1 MKKMLMAIFISTLA
15 GCSFNAQEEEKEVIF
30 TYIKEGYIE
39 EVETLID
46 EGADINQQ
54 DALGRTP
61 VMLATYQNNPDMVR
75 LLIDKGADIHLKDE
89 LKNNPFLYAGA
100 EGMNDILLLTIEAG
114 ADPALVNRYGGT
126 ALIPAAE
133 KGHGETVKLL
143 LEKTNV
149 DINHVN
155 DLGWTA
161 LMEAI
166 VLSDGGKVHQEIIAT
181 LIEYGADVTIPDQ
194 EGKSPIEHARE
205 RGFVEIEKMLLK
217 AGAVKVS

>member
-1 MKKMLMAIFISTLA
+1 MKKMLIAIFISTLA
-15 GCSFNAQEEEKEVIF
+15 GCSFNAQKEEKEVIF

-46 EGADINQQ
+46 EGTDINQQ

-61 VMLATYQNNPDMVR
+61 VMLATYQNNTDMVR
-75 LLIDKGADIHLKDE
+75 LLIDKGADIHLQDE

-143 LEKTNV
+143 LDKTNV

-166 VLSDGGKVHQEIIAT
+166 VLSDGGEGHQEIIAT
-181 LIEYGADVTIPDQ
+181 LIEYGADVTIPDR
-194 EGKSPIEHARE
+194 EGKSPIERARE
-205 RGFVEIEKMLLK
+205 RGFVEIEEMLLK